1 MLRSWLFAQCD
12 GFQYLIILAM
22 ISRRSETQLVQRTK
36 FVLHVELVFQRFVV
50 QQFWICLPVLSRIT
64 PLMPISRRSHLVIWD
79 AYPCN
84 LEDNGI
90 VWGSLAKSSV
100 GCGPVFNALWQQQ
113 ESPSIFGYVIHCGL
127 DSKSNLQWDGHA
139 IIWDAESWPSGP
151 VSRCP
156 KETLAWLPKE
166 VCGCLA
172 ELSQLQ
178 PPISIKMQVL
188 PAQTFLMYIVGGDSS
203 AFHATRRLAVN

>member
-84 LEDNGI
+84 LECHCLGLLSEKLRGL
-90 VWGSLAKSSV
+90 WACLQCSLAATGEPKHIRIRNSLRTGQQKQSSV
-100 GCGPVFNALWQQQ
+100 RRPCYHLGCW
-113 ESPSIFGYVIHCGL
+113 
-127 DSKSNLQWDGHA
+127 
-139 IIWDAESWPSGP
+139 
-151 VSRCP
+151 
-156 KETLAWLPKE
+156 
-166 VCGCLA
+166 
-172 ELSQLQ
+172 ELTVRAC
-178 PPISIKMQVL
+178 IKM
-188 PAQTFLMYIVGGDSS
+188 S
-203 AFHATRRLAVN
+203 